1 MTELAEKGAV
11 GASGHPDA
19 TIQPAPG
26 HSTRHRLNGLD
37 GYRAMAVL
45 VVVLYHFKVPYLT
58 GGWIGPELFFVLS
71 GYLITTLL
79 IDRFADS
86 SRPTLLVSFWI
97 RRLKRLYPALLFLI
111 AALVAVVAVLA
122 ALGDTTAERLN
133 PSSLTSE
140 SWSVLGYY
148 ANWHLIAEHVGY
160 FGQSTSLLKH
170 TWSLAIEEQFYL
182 VFPLLFIVI
191 MASRT
196 RWRLYGLLLALGGSA
211 ASIALTAVEASA
223 GHITTVY
230 YSTPTNAYHLLI
242 GVGLAFAL
250 HGWQPST
257 TITRWFGPLALCALA
272 LIAVFVETAS
282 LPGGSPRLW
291 MFQGGGAALDL
302 VAAALLMALVFGS
315 RTTGVSRAFNW
326 APMVWIGSVSYG
338 IYLWHYPVAVLAT
351 RANTHAG
358 RWGLLLIQIA
368 LTLGLTVV
376 SYYTVEI
383 VVRETQIAHARTRW
397 LLYAAGLTGTV
408 ILLLSAPWILNHVS

>member
-1 MTELAEKGAV
+1 MTELARHEAV
-11 GASGHPDA
+11 STAPLLDA
-19 TIQPAPG
+19 TLEPTPG

-45 VVVLYHFKVPYLT
+45 VVVLYHFKVPYLG

-79 IDRFADS
+79 IDRFAS
-86 SRPTLLVSFWI
+86 ATRPSMLVSFWV
-97 RRLKRLYPALLFLI
+97 RRIKRLYPALLFLI
-111 AALVAVVAVLA
+111 AALIASVAVLA
-122 ALGDTTAERLN
+122 ALGVVTAQRLD
-133 PSSLTSE
+133 PSSVTSE

-182 VFPLLFIVI
+182 VFPLLFLVI
-191 MASRT
+191 MASKA
-196 RWRLYGLLLALGGSA
+196 RWRLFGLLFALGGAA
-211 ASIALTAVEASA
+211 ASIALTAVEASE
-223 GHITTVY
+223 GNINTVY

-250 HGWQPST
+250 HGWRPSAT
-257 TITRWFGPLALCALA
+257 VTRWFGALA
-272 LIAVFVETAS
+272 LSAVLVIAIFVETAS
-282 LPGGSPRLW
+282 APGGAPRLW
-291 MFQGGGAALDL
+291 MFQGGGTVLDL
-302 VAAALLMALVFGS
+302 VAAALLTALVFGP

-351 RANTHAG
+351 TADTHAG
-358 RWGLLLIQIA
+358 RWGLLAIQIA
-368 LTLGLTVV
+368 LTLGFTVL
-376 SYYTVEI
+376 SYYLVEV
-383 VVRETQIAHARTRW
+383 VVRETLIVDRRARWT
-397 LLYAAGLTGTV
+397 LYGLGFAGVV
-408 ILLLSAPWILNHVS
+408 ILLLCAPWLLNHVS